1 MVLSLQVTM
10 ICCLPIF
17 LPVTLVCLY
26 ICLRTSSLLEDVKR
40 TRRNQKFKKY
50 PENLKTKKKTTRK
63 SGTCF
68 EKQKNARVI
77 TIFFFQVKLNLLLK
91 FIILIKTQANVLFL
105 SVNKA
110 SPGII
115 AKIRRSMNLSIEDKK
130 YVFTYRISNLFSEK
144 YISFIKFEL
153 IFSEILA
160 KMNKTIIILI
170 SKIFF

>member
-1 MVLSLQVTM
+1 M
-10 ICCLPIF
+10 
-17 LPVTLVCLY
+17 
-26 ICLRTSSLLEDVKR
+26 
-40 TRRNQKFKKY
+40 
-50 PENLKTKKKTTRK
+50 
-63 SGTCF
+63 
-68 EKQKNARVI
+68 
-77 TIFFFQVKLNLLLK
+77 
-91 FIILIKTQANVLFL
+91 IKTQANVLFL

-115 AKIRRSMNLSIEDKK
+115 AKIRRSMNPSIEDKK